1 MIGFPVRQE
10 KLKDLQNR
18 MKQLGI
24 LEEDLE
30 EGFVR
35 SSGKGGQKLH
45 KTDNC
50 IFLRHKPSGISIKCQ
65 ESRSQALNR
74 FLARRR
80 LVEKIEQQLL
90 EGRDGGS
97 NPEDKIRKQ
106 KKRRKRRARK
116 KVKQQGQDTDPEG

>member
-24 LEEDLE
+24 LEEDLDD
-30 EGFVR
+30 GFVR

-50 IFLRHKPSGISIKCQ
+50 IFLRHKPTGISIKCQ